1 MERNSKIDWNQ
12 DHAKKGKKRVIRK
25 KNLTE
30 LLGISNGHLSCVER
44 GCYLPTTQNL
54 FKLCDILGETPNYYL
69 IGEISVK
76 RETNIISLIKT
87 LPENYQKAIENSVK
101 SLVDAYTTEIQNLTN
116 K

>member
-1 MERNSKIDWNQ
+1 MEKNSKLIGIRIIQ
-12 DHAKKGKKRVIRK
+12 KRKEKGYTQEE
-25 KNLTE
+25 LAE

-87 LPENYQKAIENSVK
+87 LPESYQNAIESSVK

>member
-1 MERNSKIDWNQ
+1 MEKNSKLIGIRIMQ
-12 DHAKKGKKRVIRK
+12 KRKEKGYTQEE
-25 KNLTE
+25 LAE

-76 RETNIISLIKT
+76 QETNIISLIKA
-87 LPENYQKAIENSVK
+87 LPESYQKAIEISVR
-101 SLVDAYTTEIQNLTN
+101 SLVDAYTIEIQNLTN

>member
-1 MERNSKIDWNQ
+1 MQKRKE
-12 DHAKKGKKRVIRK
+12 KGYTQEE
-25 KNLTE
+25 LAE

>member
-1 MERNSKIDWNQ
+1 MEKNSNLIGIRIMQKR
-12 DHAKKGKKRVIRK
+12 KEKGYTQEE
-25 KNLTE
+25 LAE

-87 LPENYQKAIENSVK
+87 LPEGYQNAIESSVK
-101 SLVDAYTTEIQNLTN
+101 LLVDAYTTEINNLTN

>member
-1 MERNSKIDWNQ
+1 MQKRKE
-12 DHAKKGKKRVIRK
+12 KGYTQEE
-25 KNLTE
+25 LAE

-69 IGEISVK
+69 IGELSVK

-87 LPENYQKAIENSVK
+87 LPESYQIAIESSVK

>member
-1 MERNSKIDWNQ
+1 MDQNPKLIGIRIMQKRKE
-12 DHAKKGKKRVIRK
+12 KGYTQEA
-25 KNLTE
+25 LAE

-69 IGEISVK
+69 IGEISIK
-76 RETNIISLIKT
+76 SETNIISLIKT
-87 LPENYQKAIENSVK
+87 LPESYQDAIENSVR
-101 SLVDAYTTEIQNLTN
+101 SLVDAYTTEINNLTN

>member
-1 MERNSKIDWNQ
+1 MEKNSKLIGIRIMQ
-12 DHAKKGKKRVIRK
+12 KRKEKGYTQEE
-25 KNLTE
+25 LAE

-76 RETNIISLIKT
+76 RETSIISLIKT
-87 LPENYQKAIENSVK
+87 LPESYQNAIESSVK
-101 SLVDAYTTEIQNLTN
+101 LLVDAYTTEILNLTN

>member
-1 MERNSKIDWNQ
+1 MQKRKE
-12 DHAKKGKKRVIRK
+12 KGYTQEE
-25 KNLTE
+25 LAE

-69 IGEISVK
+69 IEEISVK
-76 RETNIISLIKT
+76 RETNIIYLIKT

>member
-1 MERNSKIDWNQ
+1 MEKNSKLIGIRIMQ
-12 DHAKKGKKRVIRK
+12 KRKEKGYTQEE
-25 KNLTE
+25 LAE

-69 IGEISVK
+69 IGELSVK

-87 LPENYQKAIENSVK
+87 LPESYQIAIESSVK